1 MKQKYFYY
9 LLFCISSFF
18 GYSQQGSYLNFDGTN
33 DFLVSANAVTNNT
46 QNQTYQVWFRI
57 PSIPV
62 NSDRILQR
70 GSDGSGGWSLQI
82 DVTSTGRLSGGISA
96 TTDTFLT
103 GTTIL
108 TPNTWYQ
115 ATFVFENNN
124 SLRLYLNGNL
134 EASVAIG
141 NRTLRNSDNR
151 LRIGTGNI
159 ASEFFSGD
167 VDEVRVWSSA
177 LSQTEIMNTMNCE
190 LQGSE
195 TDLITYYKLNQGVD
209 QANNASE
216 TTALD
221 ATSSANNG
229 TLTGFAL
236 NGSTSNW
243 LTGSP
248 INTPGNPSVT
258 TPVIYN
264 QGDTASPLTATT
276 GTNGTGLSWYTTA
289 TGGTGDT
296 NAPTPSTASVGS
308 TSYWVSSTNANGCE
322 SAREEIVVTVNALPA
337 THLNFDGSNDFVN
350 LGTLLSTA
358 LNGTTALTLEAWINP
373 SVLNGWNNIITD
385 YNGAYSK
392 FLLRVR
398 NNNNV
403 QFVVNSTFLNSLI
416 TIPLNTWTHI
426 AAVYDGTNMYVYVNG
441 NLIASQ
447 AAPASLPTGTPQ
459 INIGSRIG
467 SNTENFT
474 GDIDEVRVWNVARTP
489 EQINGSM
496 DCELQGSETGLLAYY
511 KFNQGF
517 DAVNNS
523 AETTLTATTG
533 PNGTLS
539 GFALNGSTSNWLDG
553 SPVTT
558 GSVVPGNPSAATP
571 ITYTQGD
578 TASAL
583 TATTGTNGTGLLWYT
598 TATGG
603 TGDTT
608 APTPSTAS
616 VGSTSY
622 WVSSTNANGCESE
635 RVEIVVT
642 VNAPIPATHLNFDGS
657 NDFVDLGNTL
667 TTTLNGA
674 NFFTVEAWVYT
685 PSVTGTKTIVGNHI
699 SNGAQFNL
707 RIINDRLN
715 GFLGFGAYDLN
726 SPAGTI
732 VANTWQ
738 HVAMVYND
746 TTLKLYIDGTEVAS
760 MAIPVAYSLQNTV
773 QPYRIGA
780 SGYGGEFFNGNI
792 DDVRIWNVVKTP
804 DQLAA
809 SKNCELL
816 GNEPGLLRYYK
827 LNQGFDAVDNSAI
840 TSATDATAN
849 ANNGTLNGFTL
860 NGSTSNWLA
869 GSPVTT
875 GSLVPGNPSVTTPV
889 TYNQGDTASSLTATT
904 GTNGTGLLW
913 YTAATGGMG
922 DTTAP
927 TPSTATAGS
936 TSYWVS
942 STNANGCE
950 SERVE
955 IVVNVNAN
963 ATHLNFDG
971 TNDLVVSANAITN
984 NTQNQTYQAWIRIPA
999 IPTNGDIFLQ
1009 RGIDGT
1015 GGWSVTMGVNSTGRL
1030 YAGISATPDTFIT
1043 GTTVLN
1049 TNTWYHVTFVFEN
1062 NNSLR
1067 LYLDANLEA
1076 SVAIGNRTLR
1086 NSDNRLRVG
1095 QGNVASEF
1103 FRGDIDEVRVWDV
1116 ALSVTDILATKDCE
1130 LDNTQTNVVVYY
1142 KFNQGFDQA
1151 NNTAI
1156 TSATDDSGN
1165 GNNGTLI
1172 DMALTG
1178 AVSNWASGSAVT
1190 TGNTCPLVLSS
1201 DNFAQNS
1208 LVVYPNP
1215 TKGFINIQSV
1225 ETVSVEVYD
1234 MIGKLILSKKI
1245 ENEFQNLDLTNF
1257 PTGIYLLKATN
1268 TNGFTQTH
1276 KIIKE

>member
-18 GYSQQGSYLNFDGTN
+18 GYSQQGSHLNFDGTN
-33 DFLVSANAVTNNT
+33 DFIVSANAVTNNT
-46 QNQTYQVWFRI
+46 QNQTYQIWFRI

-82 DVTSTGRLSGGISA
+82 DVTSTGRLSAGISA

-229 TLTGFAL
+229 TLTGFTL

-258 TPVIYN
+258 TPVTYN

-296 NAPTPSTASVGS
+296 
-308 TSYWVSSTNANGCE
+308 
-322 SAREEIVVTVNALPA
+322 
-337 THLNFDGSNDFVN
+337 
-350 LGTLLSTA
+350 
-358 LNGTTALTLEAWINP
+358 
-373 SVLNGWNNIITD
+373 
-385 YNGAYSK
+385 
-392 FLLRVR
+392 
-398 NNNNV
+398 
-403 QFVVNSTFLNSLI
+403 
-416 TIPLNTWTHI
+416 
-426 AAVYDGTNMYVYVNG
+426 
-441 NLIASQ
+441 
-447 AAPASLPTGTPQ
+447 
-459 INIGSRIG
+459 
-467 SNTENFT
+467 
-474 GDIDEVRVWNVARTP
+474 
-489 EQINGSM
+489 
-496 DCELQGSETGLLAYY
+496 
-511 KFNQGF
+511 
-517 DAVNNS
+517 
-523 AETTLTATTG
+523 
-533 PNGTLS
+533 
-539 GFALNGSTSNWLDG
+539 
-553 SPVTT
+553 
-558 GSVVPGNPSAATP
+558 
-571 ITYTQGD
+571 
-578 TASAL
+578 
-583 TATTGTNGTGLLWYT
+583 
-598 TATGG
+598 
-603 TGDTT
+603 T
-608 APTPSTAS
+608 APTPSTATA
-616 VGSTSY
+616 GSTSY

-642 VNAPIPATHLNFDGS
+642 VNAPIPATHLNFDGT

-685 PSVTGTKTIVGNHI
+685 PSVIGTKTIVGNHI

-889 TYNQGDTASSLTATT
+889 TYNQGDTASPLTATT

-913 YTAATGGMG
+913 YTSATGGTG

-936 TSYWVS
+936 TSYWVA

-955 IVVNVNAN
+955 IVVNVNAY

-1215 TKGFINIQSV
+1215 TKGFINIQTL

-1234 MIGKLILSKKI
+1234 MIGKLILSKQI

-1268 TNGFTQTH
+1268 ANGFTQTH